1 MKTDIALIGW
11 LVLFLA
17 AAILDGRDA
26 ELLDHA
32 HALRGNEAPGAQ
44 RLATDYPTL
53 QALLP
58 VQPHPKTGPVK
69 PVAPQAPVNHKTKRD

>member
-1 MKTDIALIGW
+1 MNNAVAVIGW
-11 LVLFLA
+11 LILFMVA
-17 AAILDGRDA
+17 AYLDGIDA

-32 HALRGNEAPGAQ
+32 QALRANEAPGAQ